1 MGLSFMMARAIEM
14 RCRSPPE
21 REAPPSP
28 ITVSYPSGKAVIKS
42 WQQVDAASRPD
53 LFAPL
58 AHYMPRESFENL
70 LANDNVLALLATEH
84 GRAVGCC
91 FVSLLERSIS
101 SPGKTAYIDLL
112 VVDAP
117 CRHRGIG
124 RALFAEVE
132 KCARK
137 FGAQRVELIMW
148 SHNAIA
154 QKAYAAY
161 GMTLQRSID
170 EIAL

>member
-1 MGLSFMMARAIEM
+1 M
-14 RCRSPPE
+14 RIRPVN
-21 REAPPSP
+21 RFD
-28 ITVSYPSGKAVIKS
+28 YPAVDRLLLQL
-42 WQQVDAASRPD
+42 QQADAASRPD
-53 LFAPL
+53 LFAPM
-58 AHYMPRESFENL
+58 AHYMPRETFENL
-70 LANDNVLALLATEH
+70 LSNENILALLATEH
-84 GRAVGCC
+84 GHAVGCC

-117 CRHRGIG
+117 YRHQGIG
-124 RALFAEVE
+124 RAMFAEVE

-137 FGAQRVELIMW
+137 FGAQRVELMVW

-161 GMTLQRSID
+161 GMMPQRSIY

>member
-1 MGLSFMMARAIEM
+1 MLI
-14 RCRSPPE
+14 RSVT
-21 REAPPSP
+21 RFDYA
-28 ITVSYPSGKAVIKS
+28 AVDKLLLQL
-42 WQQVDAASRPD
+42 QQADAASRPD

-58 AHYMPRESFENL
+58 THYMPRETFENL
-70 LANDNVLALLATEH
+70 LANDNVLTLLATEH

-91 FVSLLERSIS
+91 FVSLLEHSIS

-132 KCARK
+132 KRARK
-137 FGAQRVELIMW
+137 FGAQRVELMVW

-161 GMTLQRSID
+161 GMTPQRSIY